1 MVLFL
6 IRWESMKQTDVII
19 PVYRPTEKLFLLLD
33 KLKEQT
39 VPVNKILLV
48 NTEQKYFD
56 GLIVGTDFWHRYK
69 NVEVKHISQKEFD
82 HGNTRRRAVS
92 DTDSPYFV
100 MMTDDAVPADERM
113 LEKLL
118 TPLWEKKAA
127 MSYARQLP
135 AEDCGVIERY
145 TRSFNYPAESLFKS
159 GADLSEMG
167 IKTFF
172 ASNVCAAYDREK
184 YNAVGGFAKK
194 TIFNEDMILAR
205 GLINAGET
213 IAYVADAGVVHSHN
227 YTGVEQLRRNFDLGV
242 SHAQF
247 REVFSGMK
255 TEGEGIR
262 LVKQT
267 VKHLFAIGKPYLVI
281 KLFWHSFCK
290 YIGYFL
296 GKHYKR
302 LPLWAVKQCSM
313 NKTYWK

>member
-1 MVLFL
+1 
-6 IRWESMKQTDVII
+6 MKQTDVII
-19 PVYRPTEKLFLLLD
+19 PVYRPTERLFVLLD

-39 VPVNKILLV
+39 ISVNKILLV

-56 GLIVGTDFWHRYK
+56 ELTAGTDFECRYT
-69 NVEVKHISQKEFD
+69 NVEVKHISKKEFD
-82 HGNTRRRAVS
+82 HGNTRRQAVRE
-92 DTDSPYFV
+92 TESPYFV
-100 MMTDDAVPADERM
+100 MMTDDAVPADCRM

-118 TPLWEKKAA
+118 APLWEKKAA

-145 TRSFNYPAESLFKS
+145 TRSFNYPQEPVNKS
-159 GADLSEMG
+159 AADLPDMG

-172 ASNVCAAYDREK
+172 ASNVCAAYDRKK
-184 YNAVGGFAKK
+184 YEAVGGFVEK

-205 GLINAGET
+205 RLINAGEN
-213 IAYVADAGVVHSHN
+213 IAYAADAQVIHSHN
-227 YTGVEQLRRNFDLGV
+227 YSGVEQFRRNFDLGV

-247 REVFSGMK
+247 PEVFSGMK

-262 LVKQT
+262 LVQQT
-267 VKHLFAIGKPYLVI
+267 IRHLFAIGKPFLVI
-281 KLFWHSFCK
+281 RLFWHSFCK
-290 YIGYFL
+290 YIGYFW
-296 GKHYKR
+296 GKHYRK